1 MRRAGDVLG
10 LAVIDVTSG
19 KKLGQV
25 DDLLFDR
32 EGRLHGLSLSRTSWF
47 EKKIYL
53 PLDHILSI
61 GEDCVTLKGPL
72 PDKLPLPKEEWFRY
86 SRGEQQMLGRP
97 VITTNGKQLGIL
109 EEVYFDEKQGNIVG
123 YELSDGFMND
133 MMDGRQLICQ
143 PDQFLFG
150 QDAFVVQSPVD
161 PEPM

>member
-1 MRRAGDVLG
+1 
-10 LAVIDVTSG
+10 
-19 KKLGQV
+19 
-25 DDLLFDR
+25 
-32 EGRLHGLSLSRTSWF
+32 
-47 EKKIYL
+47 
-53 PLDHILSI
+53 
-61 GEDCVTLKGPL
+61 
-72 PDKLPLPKEEWFRY
+72 
-86 SRGEQQMLGRP
+86 MLGRP

-133 MMDGRQLICQ
+133 VMDGRQLICQ